1 LKTPISFDEL
11 QTFLLPLPNLWLLQI
26 FPLRVAQIILLP
38 NLHSLRAENII
49 RSHKVKVEV
58 RDRPVKRISYF
69 SSASYFPI
77 SYSCVCCPL
86 NSLLSISSFELT
98 LEIE

>member
-1 LKTPISFDEL
+1 MKQKLKTPISFDEL

-58 RDRPVKRISYF
+58 RDRPVKRISCF
-69 SSASYFPI
+69 SSVFYFPI
-77 SYSCVCCPL
+77 LYFLRLLPALFYS
-86 NSLLSISSFELT
+86 I
-98 LEIE
+98 EIEWTS